1 MSGRGYPRAD
11 RSEWHGQANYAEAGG
26 VMVMMPPERFLASV
40 RPLVMD
46 DLSRENVDDLAG
58 HIISGGVLDPLVIF
72 DDGKEDGRHRAHAA
86 IGLGIAAVPVLLF
99 GAQIGRFADL
109 APVPDD
115 PDQEGSPGP

>member
-1 MSGRGYPRAD
+1 MSGRDYPRAD
-11 RSEWHGQANYAEAGG
+11 RSEWHGQANYAEVGG

-86 IGLGIAAVPVLLF
+86 IGLGIAEVPVLLF
-99 GAQIGRFADL
+99 GAQIGRFAELERVPEERGEVLDL
-109 APVPDD
+109 
-115 PDQEGSPGP
+115 